1 MAPDDDD
8 DIKPE
13 SRAEPTVRELLDGA
27 SLDSVVDATTQAELA
42 KWFALPSVEV
52 AREQGMDLPEDPE
65 LVAYREARARA
76 LAAVDPYILETVYRR
91 IEDNTEA
98 MFMFDAIID
107 IRIKTEMGC
116 FDYAGVERQA
126 FAIEPREREIDED
139 LRDEMKEVAPQALL
153 RDLHRPEDEFEKQFE
168 MIDPSAD
175 QRYDIVAAVDE
186 AMKTSWRLPPM
197 ADVTPLEEQRRLIAA
212 DRALRRRKWWT
223 EVRMPNRK
231 VSE

>member
-1 MAPDDDD
+1 MAPDD
-8 DIKPE
+8 KPD
-13 SRAEPTVRELLDGA
+13 EPTVRELLDGA
-27 SLDSVVDATTQAELA
+27 SLDSVVDAATQAELA

-52 AREQGMDLPEDPE
+52 ARERGMELPDDPE

-91 IEDNTEA
+91 VDDATEA
-98 MFMFDAIID
+98 MFMFNAIID

-153 RDLHRPEDEFEKQFE
+153 RDLHRPESDFDKQFE
-168 MIDPSAD
+168 MVDPTENL
-175 QRYDIVAAVDE
+175 RYDIVAAVDE
-186 AMKTSWRLPPM
+186 AMRTSWRLPPLP
-197 ADVTPLEEQRRLIAA
+197 DVTPLEEERRLLAG

>member
-8 DIKPE
+8 PKP
-13 SRAEPTVRELLDGA
+13 ANEPTVRELLDGA
-27 SLDSVVDATTQAELA
+27 SLDTVVDATTQAELG

-52 AREQGMDLPEDPE
+52 ARERGVELPDDPE
-65 LVAYREARARA
+65 LVALREVRARA
-76 LAAVDPYILETVYRR
+76 LAAVDLEILEAVNRR
-91 IEDNTEA
+91 VDTNTEA
-98 MFMFDAIID
+98 MVLFHPTID

-116 FDYAGVERQA
+116 FDYAAVERQA

-153 RDLHRPEDEFEKQFE
+153 RDLHRPEDEFQKQFE
-168 MIDPSAD
+168 MIDPSAA
-175 QRYDIVAAVDE
+175 QRYDIVAEVAD
-186 AMKTSWRLPPM
+186 AMKTSWKLPPM
-197 ADVTPLEEQRRLIAA
+197 PEITPLEEQQRLLAG
-212 DRALRRRKWWT
+212 DRATRRRAWWT

>member
-1 MAPDDDD
+1 MAPDDDSKRD
-8 DIKPE
+8 
-13 SRAEPTVRELLDGA
+13 EPTVRQLLDGA
-27 SLDSVVDATTQAELA
+27 PLDSVVDAATQAELA

-52 AREQGMDLPEDPE
+52 AREQGVELPADPE

-76 LAAVDPYILETVYRR
+76 LAAVDPYIVETVYRR
-91 IEDNTEA
+91 VDANVEA
-98 MFMFDAIID
+98 MYMFNAIID

-153 RDLHRPEDEFEKQFE
+153 RDLHRPEDEFQKQFE
-168 MIDPSAD
+168 LIDPAAD
-175 QRYDIVAAVDE
+175 QRYDIVAEVADV
-186 AMKTSWRLPPM
+186 MRTNWRLPPLP
-197 ADVTPLEEQRRLIAA
+197 DVTPLEEERRLLAE
-212 DRALRRRKWWT
+212 DRATRRRAWWT
-223 EVRMPNRK
+223 EIRMPNRK

>member
-1 MAPDDDD
+1 MAPDDDAPKSD
-8 DIKPE
+8 RRD
-13 SRAEPTVRELLDGA
+13 EPTVRELLDGA

-65 LVAYREARARA
+65 LVAMREARARA
-76 LAAVDPYILETVYRR
+76 LAAVDPHILATVNRR
-91 IEDNTEA
+91 IDDNTEA
-98 MFMFDAIID
+98 MIMFNAIID
-107 IRIKTEMGC
+107 IHIKTEMGC
-116 FDYAGVERQA
+116 FDYSAVERQA
-126 FAIEPREREIDED
+126 FAIEPREREVDED

-168 MIDPSAD
+168 MVDPSAA
-175 QRYDIVAAVDE
+175 QRYDIVAEVAG
-186 AMKTSWRLPPM
+186 AMRTNWRLPPLP
-197 ADVTPLEEQRRLIAA
+197 DITPLEEERRLLAG
-212 DRALRRRKWWT
+212 DRAMRRRAWWT